1 MVASEAIDSLSLTEQ
16 LVLLAVADAHRN
28 DETPAQTHEV
38 RRSCR
43 TRLDDLESEVVG
55 TVTEADVMR
64 SLYRLEDAG
73 VVEEVGTGERSP
85 TGKGRP
91 SYALSGSAET
101 VYEDVSDRL
110 L

>member
-1 MVASEAIDSLSLTEQ
+1 MVAETEFDSLSLTEQ

-38 RRSCR
+38 RRTCR
-43 TRLDDLESEVVG
+43 DRLADLEGDVVG

-64 SLYRLEDAG
+64 SLYRLEDEG
-73 VVEEVGTGERSP
+73 IVEEKPVDDRSP

-91 SYALSGSAET
+91 RYALSEPPEE
-101 VYEDVSDRL
+101 VYEGVSDRL

>member
-1 MVASEAIDSLSLTEQ
+1 MVAPDTIDSLSLTEQ

-38 RRSCR
+38 RRTCR
-43 TRLDDLESEVVG
+43 TRLDDLESEIVG

-64 SLYRLEDAG
+64 SLYRLEG
-73 VVEEVGTGERSP
+73 EGIVEEVRAEERSP

-91 SYALSGSAET
+91 TYTLSEPSEAI
-101 VYEDVSDRL
+101 YEGISNRL